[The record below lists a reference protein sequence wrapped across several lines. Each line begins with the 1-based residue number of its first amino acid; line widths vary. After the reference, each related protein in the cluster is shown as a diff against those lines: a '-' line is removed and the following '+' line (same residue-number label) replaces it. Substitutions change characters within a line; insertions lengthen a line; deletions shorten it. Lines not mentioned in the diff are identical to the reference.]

1 MKEVLT
7 MMTYENWKKD
17 TVAEESRVCKEAVRL
32 AEFVKT
38 CYHVETA
45 VRNPEANWLTT
56 PMNEMYI
63 SIANQTPDQLD
74 SLYRELEDMTERVR
88 KLMDSIA
95 TLSDVRRELA
105 ETTAEDFE
113 D

>member
-1 MKEVLT
+1 MNA
-7 MMTYENWKKD
+7 YENWKENA
-17 TVAEESRVCKEAVRL
+17 TAEEKEICKKAVSL
-32 AEFVKT
+32 AEFMAT
-38 CYHVETA
+38 CYNLDTT

-56 PMNEMYI
+56 PLNEMNI
-63 SIANQTPDQLD
+63 GIADQSADQLD
-74 SLYRELEDMTERVR
+74 CLHRELADMVGFVQE
-88 KLMDSIA
+88 LMGHIA

>member
-1 MKEVLT
+1 
-7 MMTYENWKKD
+7 MTAYENWRKN
-17 TVAEESRVCKEAVRL
+17 TEAEESQACKEAVKL
-32 AEFVKT
+32 AEFAKT
-38 CYHVETA
+38 CFNVETT

-63 SIANQTPDQLD
+63 GIANQTPDQLD
-74 SLYRELEDMTERVR
+74 SLYRELEDMVGHVQ
-88 KLMDSIA
+88 KLMESIA

>member
-1 MKEVLT
+1 
-7 MMTYENWKKD
+7 MTYETWKKD
-17 TVAEESRVCKEAVRL
+17 TEAEESRVCKEAVRL
-32 AEFVKT
+32 AEFAKT
-38 CYHVETA
+38 CYNVETA

-63 SIANQTPDQLD
+63 GIANQTPAQLD
-74 SLYRELEDMTERVR
+74 SLYSELESMVEKVR
-88 KLMDSIA
+88 ELMDSIA